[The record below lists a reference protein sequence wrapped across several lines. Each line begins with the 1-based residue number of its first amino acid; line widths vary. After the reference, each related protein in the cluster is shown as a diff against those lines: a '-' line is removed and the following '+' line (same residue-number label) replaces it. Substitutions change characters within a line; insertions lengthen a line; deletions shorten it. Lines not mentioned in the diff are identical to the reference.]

1 MSQPRWDERIAR
13 AEVLADN
20 FPFAREILAFYR
32 KLAVFQ
38 KESYGY
44 LAAACGTERVKRRA
58 GSLRNELDLVVLLPK
73 FPVFLALV
81 EHAGPEGLARLARE
95 LAARDA
101 NAWMELLAGYWSSNG
116 ADLSLGENPC
126 LFFPRAFLQPYAEYL
141 AGQTDPFDLPITPSV
156 CPLCSSRPQLAVLRP
171 EGDGARRSLLC
182 SLCLTEWIYRR
193 LICPA
198 CGEERDPRLPVY
210 TSEQFDYISVEAC
223 DTCKT
228 YIKTVNLAK
237 NGLAVP
243 VVDELAAVPLTLWA
257 EQQGYHKIF
266 SNLLGV

>member
-1 MSQPRWDERIAR
+1 MRKPNWDERLER
-13 AEVLADN
+13 AELLAGTY
-20 FPFAREILAFYR
+20 PFAREILAFYR
-32 KLAVFQ
+32 KLTAFQ

-44 LAAACGTERVKRRA
+44 LVAACGSETVKRTG
-58 GSLRNELDLVVLLPK
+58 GSLREALDLVVLLPK
-73 FPVFLALV
+73 FPILLALV
-81 EHAGPEGLARLARE
+81 EHAGPEGLAQLARD
-95 LAARDA
+95 LAGRDS
-101 NAWMELLAGYWSSNG
+101 NAWMDLLVRYWASDG

-126 LFFPRAFLQPYAEYL
+126 LFFPRAFLQPYAEFL
-141 AGQTDPFDLPITPSV
+141 ADHTEPYELPTTPNV
-156 CPLCSSRPQLAVLRP
+156 CPLCSSKPQVGVLRP
-171 EGDGARRSLLC
+171 EGDGARRSLVC

-198 CGEERDPRLPVY
+198 CGEERDPKLPVY

-237 NGLAVP
+237 NGRAVP